1 MMRLTIFK
9 RLTFG
14 YGAIILLIIL
24 LGGYVTLKLDQL
36 NQLTRVIASVDS
48 TVIKLTEDLLDAI
61 FSQVGFEKKYLIS
74 KDRDFYQKFWEIK
87 KYFVKDM
94 KRLSHFMDT
103 PEKRKLFN
111 DIMKL
116 YNHYLSLF
124 REEVEF
130 LERGYDYPQKRYQE
144 EKEKMIDEISHR
156 LKELIKIARA
166 DRDKKMQMSSEISS
180 HMLKS
185 TIITAGL
192 AVVMGIL
199 ISFFNTR
206 SINRPIILLQKET
219 KKIAKG
225 KFENVPNISSPPEI
239 KELAND
245 FNIMCERL
253 KEMDQMKIDFISHV
267 SHELRTPLTAIKEA
281 SSMLLEGIF
290 VNAPQKKHELLVII
304 KEECERLINSVNK
317 ILDLSCM
324 EAKMM
329 DYHFKECDITSVIQ
343 KSLSKLSPIAQRKKI
358 HLKLKPSP
366 DLPPVK
372 IDEEKI
378 GQVME
383 NLVGNALKFTFE
395 GGKIIVSTSF
405 KDGFIEVSVS
415 DTGCGIRKEDLK
427 RIFDKFKKIDSGR
440 EILKGTGLGLSIAK
454 YIIAAHGGKIW
465 VESKPGKGSTFFFTL
480 PVS

>member
-1 MMRLTIFK
+1 MRLTIFK

-14 YGAIILLIIL
+14 YVAIILLIIF
-24 LGGYVTLKLDQL
+24 LGGYVTLKLNQL
-36 NQLTRVIASVDS
+36 NHLTHIIASVDS

-61 FSQVGFEKKYLIS
+61 FSQVGFEKKYFIS

-87 KYFVKDM
+87 KYFIKNM
-94 KRLSHFMDT
+94 KRLGHFMDT

-124 REEVEF
+124 RKEVEF
-130 LERGYDYPQKRYQE
+130 LERGHDYPQRRYQE
-144 EKEKMIDEISHR
+144 EKEKMIDEISQR
-156 LKELIKIARA
+156 LKEVIKIARA
-166 DRDKKMQMSSEISS
+166 DRDKKMQISSEISS
-180 HMLKS
+180 HILKF

-192 AVVMGIL
+192 AVIMGIL
-199 ISFFNTR
+199 TSLFNTR
-206 SINRPIILLQKET
+206 SINRPIILLQKKT
-219 KKIAKG
+219 KEIAKG

-239 KELAND
+239 EELAND

-281 SSMLLEGIF
+281 SGMLLEGVF
-290 VNAPQKKHELLVII
+290 VNEPQKEHELLIII

-317 ILDLSCM
+317 ILDLSRM

-329 DYHFKECDITSVIQ
+329 DYRFKECNLTSVIQ
-343 KSLSKLSPIAQRKKI
+343 KSISKLALIAQRKKI
-358 HLKLKPSP
+358 NLELRP
-366 DLPPVK
+366 LPNLPLVK
-372 IDEEKI
+372 IDEERI

-383 NLVGNALKFTFE
+383 NLLGNALKFTSE
-395 GGKIIVSTSF
+395 GGRIIVSTSF
-405 KDGFIEVSVS
+405 KNGFIEVSVS
-415 DTGCGIRKEDLK
+415 DTGCGIRKEDLE
-427 RIFDKFKKIDSGR
+427 RIFDKFERIDSGR
-440 EILKGTGLGLSIAK
+440 ETLKGTGLGLSIAK

-465 VESKPGKGSTFFFTL
+465 VESKSGKGSTFSFTL

>member
-1 MMRLTIFK
+1 MRLTIFK

-14 YGAIILLIIL
+14 YVAIILLIIF
-24 LGGYVTLKLDQL
+24 LGGYVTLKLNQL
-36 NQLTRVIASVDS
+36 NHLTHIIASVDS
-48 TVIKLTEDLLDAI
+48 TVIRLTEDLLDAI

-87 KYFVKDM
+87 KYFVKNM
-94 KRLSHFMDT
+94 KRLGYFMDT

-124 REEVEF
+124 RKEVEF
-130 LERGYDYPQKRYQE
+130 LERGHDYPQRRYRE
-144 EKEKMIDEISHR
+144 EKEKMIDEISQR
-156 LKELIKIARA
+156 LKEVIKIARA
-166 DRDKKMQMSSEISS
+166 DRDKKMQISSEISS
-180 HMLKS
+180 HILKF

-192 AVVMGIL
+192 AVIMGIL
-199 ISFFNTR
+199 ISLFNTR
-206 SINRPIILLQKET
+206 SINRPIILLQKKT
-219 KKIAKG
+219 KEIAKG
-225 KFENVPNISSPPEI
+225 KFESVPNISSPPEI
-239 KELAND
+239 EELAND

-281 SSMLLEGIF
+281 SSMLLEGVF
-290 VNAPQKKHELLVII
+290 VNAPQKEHELLIII

-317 ILDLSCM
+317 ILDLCRM

-329 DYHFKECDITSVIQ
+329 DYRFKECNLTSVIQ
-343 KSLSKLSPIAQRKKI
+343 KSISKLAPIAQRKKI
-358 HLKLKPSP
+358 NLELRPSP
-366 DLPPVK
+366 NLPLVK
-372 IDEEKI
+372 IDEERI

-383 NLVGNALKFTFE
+383 NLLGNALKFTSE
-395 GGKIIVSTSF
+395 GGRIIVSTSL

-415 DTGCGIRKEDLK
+415 DTGCGIQKEDLE
-427 RIFDKFKKIDSGR
+427 RIFDKFERIDSGR
-440 EILKGTGLGLSIAK
+440 ETLKGTGLGLSIAK

-465 VESKPGKGSTFFFTL
+465 VESKPGKGSTFSFIL